1 MTDIQR
7 LRDAGFGSLPIEHD
21 TKAVEETSFESFL
34 TLSISIF
41 FLCFVLNFYT

>member
-1 MTDIQR
+1 MTDIER

-21 TKAVEETSFESFL
+21 IKTVEETSFESFL

-41 FLCFVLNFYT
+41 FLFFVLRFLR